1 MYKGCGFMVYI
12 KYKNIVY
19 FPKSYLLNNDLVSF
33 IDRREA

>member
-1 MYKGCGFMVYI
+1 MVYI
-12 KYKNIVY
+12 KNKNIVY